1 VRSST
6 ETADGVLRRALAPYL
21 VDDVEARSGYY
32 SVILGPTVPSRAGE
46 RPLSMLYADG
56 VAVAR
61 SRSPRRVVRALA
73 AYLAGHNGLAPP
85 GGILRFDAVAAVGD
99 RGAVLLPRGAFG
111 HFDLRRFERELGRL
125 GLRLVDSPHVDID
138 PETAEV
144 IVGSSPLALD
154 ESALEELGPSGAE
167 DAVPPGRYP
176 LALWAVARPDEETGP
191 PARAEA
197 VAHGLTVVTGRPD
210 AGGGQATAEGVAALA
225 GRCTL
230 VGFDASSMPAT
241 LAGISAA
248 LQAARIGQPAAA
260 MRSSSATASPRSPL
274 TSW

>member
-6 ETADGVLRRALAPYL
+6 ETADRVLRRALAPYL

-61 SRSPRRVVRALA
+61 SRSARRVVRALA
-73 AYLAGHNGLAPP
+73 AYLAGHNTPTPP
-85 GGILRFDAVAAVGD
+85 GGILRFDAVVAAVGD
-99 RGAVLLPRGAFG
+99 RGALLLPKGALG
-111 HFDLRRFERELGRL
+111 HFDLCRFERELVRL

-138 PETAEV
+138 PETAEL
-144 IVGSSPLALD
+144 IVGSPPLALD
-154 ESALEELGPSGAE
+154 ESALDELGPSGAE

-176 LALWAVARPDEETGP
+176 LAMWAVAQPDEETGLP
-191 PARAEA
+191 TRAEA
-197 VAHGLTVVTGRPD
+197 VAHGLTLVTPRSPEE
-210 AGGGQATAEGVAALA
+210 GQATAEAVLALA

-241 LAGISAA
+241 LAGISAT
-248 LQAARIGQPAAA
+248 LQAARIGQAAAA
-260 MRSSSATASPRSPL
+260 MRSTAATASPRSPL
-274 TSW
+274 TSR

>member
-6 ETADGVLRRALAPYL
+6 ETADRVLRRALAPYL

-61 SRSPRRVVRALA
+61 SRSARRVVRALA
-73 AYLAGHNGLAPP
+73 AYLAGHGAPAPP
-85 GGILRFDAVAAVGD
+85 EGILRFDALAAVGD
-99 RGAVLLPRGAFG
+99 RGALLLPRGTFG
-111 HFDLRRFERELGRL
+111 HFDLCRFERELCRL

-144 IVGSSPLALD
+144 IVGSPPLALD
-154 ESALEELGPSGAE
+154 ESALDELGPSGAE
-167 DAVPPGRYP
+167 DGVTPGRYP
-176 LALWAVARPDEETGP
+176 LAMWAVARPDEEAGP
-191 PARAEA
+191 PTRAEA
-197 VAHGLTVVTGRPD
+197 VAHGLTLATPRSPEE
-210 AGGGQATAEGVAALA
+210 GQATAEAVLALA

-230 VGFDASSMPAT
+230 VGFDDSSMPAT
-241 LAGISAA
+241 LGSVSAA
-248 LQAARIGQPAAA
+248 PGR
-260 MRSSSATASPRSPL
+260 
-274 TSW
+274 